1 MSTPRRLRGWLRR
14 NWIMISVVILYVWS
28 FPYFE
33 LLNSPNEVVRLYM
46 TIAIGDHGSYDIEP
60 VCQRYTWVNDRSI
73 VGDRAYSSKA
83 PGASLAGVPFY
94 LAAKGWAAVR
104 GRPLERSEIVRWLR
118 LTVCVIPALA
128 FLLAFRR
135 FTATLGYTPFV
146 RDAVFV
152 GTALGTPVFIYVHQF
167 AGHVPAACALFG
179 AYIVMDGA
187 RRRGGWS
194 APRGAW
200 FGCLLATAPV
210 MDYQALVPGVVVG
223 AAFLLERAARRPK
236 ILLAALAGGAPP
248 ISFMAHFHWSAF
260 GSPLRT
266 GYAFIENPGFQMML
280 SEGWMG
286 LTYPRIDRLIKL
298 LASTDNGLFF
308 FSPFL
313 LFGLLVLPMVP
324 ALRRAARLDRARLGH
339 VVVSAAV
346 IVTLVLFIASN
357 ISWSAGWT
365 AGPRYLTPLV
375 PFASLLALVGL
386 GEADRIWGGPA
397 RAAAL
402 TCVLLA
408 VLFSGVSGAV
418 YPHLPVVFVNPVFEV
433 LVPMLRDGF
442 MPGNL
447 GYDIGLRGAWG
458 YVPALVLGLAPLL
471 AWLCVLSSRTSLGR
485 ASILASAVLA
495 AALACQPFAH
505 LARRAAMPLWGI
517 NDLQGVYV
525 AWHPADNIGYFERR
539 GCTIE
544 DGNIWRMTC
553 RDRLAKGR
561 VLMRLGL
568 KHLAVQY
575 YQEGSV
581 EAAEGTF
588 TARPVPIFPVP
599 EPGPPP

>member
-1 MSTPRRLRGWLRR
+1 
-14 NWIMISVVILYVWS
+14 MIPIVILYVWS

-60 VCQRYTWVNDRSI
+60 VCRRYTWVNDRSV

-83 PGASLAGVPFY
+83 PGASLAAVPFY
-94 LAAKGWAAVR
+94 LMAKGWAAIR
-104 GRPLERSEIVRWLR
+104 GSPLERSEIVRWLR
-118 LTVCVIPALA
+118 LTVCVIPALV
-128 FLLAFRR
+128 FLFAFRR
-135 FTATLGYTPFV
+135 FTSTLGYSPFV

-152 GTALGTPVFIYVHQF
+152 GTALGTPAFTYVHQF
-167 AGHVPAACALFG
+167 AGHVPAACSLFG
-179 AYIVMDGA
+179 AYIVLDGA

-194 APRGAW
+194 AWRSAW

-210 MDYQALVPGVVVG
+210 MDYQALVPGLVVG
-223 AAFLLERAARRPK
+223 GAFLLERASRRPAV
-236 ILLAALAGGAPP
+236 LLPAVAGGALPL
-248 ISFMAHFHWSAF
+248 SFMAHFHWSAF

-286 LTYPRIDRLIKL
+286 LTYPHIDRLIKL
-298 LASTDNGLFF
+298 LVSTDNGLFF
-308 FSPFL
+308 YSPFL
-313 LFGLLVLPMVP
+313 LFGLLVLPLAP
-324 ALRRAARLDRARLGH
+324 ALWRAAGRDSALLRH
-339 VVVSAAV
+339 VVVSAGV
-346 IVTLVLFIASN
+346 VVTLVLFIASN

-365 AGPRYLTPLV
+365 AGPRYLTPLM

-386 GEADRIWGGPA
+386 GEADRIWGAPA

-408 VLFSGVSGAV
+408 VFFSGVSGAV
-418 YPHLPVVFVNPVFEV
+418 YPHLPVAFVNPIFEV

-442 MPGNL
+442 LPGNL
-447 GYDIGLRGAWG
+447 GYDLGLRGVWG

-471 AWLCVLSSRTSLGR
+471 AWLCVASSRTTPGR

-495 AALACQPFAH
+495 AALFCQPFADF
-505 LARRAAMPLWGI
+505 ARRAAMPPWGI

-525 AWHPADNIGYFERR
+525 SWHPADNIAYFERC

-553 RDRLAKGR
+553 RDRIAKGR

-575 YQEGSV
+575 YHGGGGQTQS
-581 EAAEGTF
+581 GTY
-588 TARPVPIFPVP
+588 TAVVVD
-599 EPGPPP
+599 